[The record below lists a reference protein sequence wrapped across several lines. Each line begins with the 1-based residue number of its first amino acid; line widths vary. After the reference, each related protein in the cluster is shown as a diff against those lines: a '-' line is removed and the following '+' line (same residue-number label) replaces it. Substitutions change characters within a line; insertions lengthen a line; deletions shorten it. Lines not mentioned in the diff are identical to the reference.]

1 MFDLIKT
8 SFENFKAANKD
19 YSTTEVDQ
27 LEEAL
32 TNYMTFTPC
41 EQVRNYHKQNPHLPL
56 QLVRDGLIVDYLHT
70 KLGLTQSR
78 STELWSDWEDFEF
91 EVRSSNVAT

>member
-1 MFDLIKT
+1 MFDLIKS
-8 SFENFKAANKD
+8 SFNKFKSENKD
-19 YSTTEVDQ
+19 YSAKEVNQ

-41 EQVRNYHKQNPHLPL
+41 EQVRSYHKQNPHLPL

-78 STELWSDWEDFEF
+78 STELWSDWEEYEF
-91 EVRSSNVAT
+91 EVRS

>member
-1 MFDLIKT
+1 MINT
-8 SFENFKAANKD
+8 IKAAFDAFKENNKE
-19 YSTTEVDQ
+19 YTAKEVDQ

-32 TNYMTFTPC
+32 TNYMVYTPC

-70 KLGLTQSR
+70 KLGMTQSR
-78 STELWSDWEDFEF
+78 ATDLWSDWEDFEF
-91 EVRSSNVAT
+91 EERS